1 MSTCS
6 ITLTAN
12 AGVILEWNQHVIWI
26 DALHTQQVPGF
37 SAVRPADWE
46 RIQQTLPPPELLCF
60 THCHPDHYSF
70 PLASQ
75 ARSLWPNAAIALP
88 RQDFADQLLISGEE
102 TRLSRGGMTLRFLR
116 LPHEGPD
123 FQNDPHYGLLLSDHT
138 SHILIP
144 GDCETASPSLLKRLD
159 GLPIDLA
166 ILNFPWITLRKGRRC
181 LEDVLRPR
189 HLMLCHL
196 PFAEDDTNGY
206 LDAALRAARTIDLPD
221 VRLLTQPL
229 QREEL

>member
-1 MSTCS
+1 MLNCS
-6 ITLTAN
+6 LTLTSN
-12 AGVILEWNQHVIWI
+12 AGIILEWNHHIIWI
-26 DALHTQQVPGF
+26 DALHNNQVPGF
-37 SAVRPADWE
+37 STVSPALWQ
-46 RIQQTLPPPELLCF
+46 RMQTELPPPELLCF

-70 PLASQ
+70 RLVSE
-75 ARSLWPNAAIALP
+75 ARSLWPDAAIALP

-102 TRLSRGGMTLRFLR
+102 TRLSRDGMTLRFLC
-116 LPHEGPD
+116 LPHEGPAS
-123 FQNDPHYGLLLSDHT
+123 QNDPHYGLFLSDHT
-138 SHILIP
+138 TQILIP
-144 GDCETASPSLLKRLD
+144 GDCETANPSLLKRLD
-159 GLPIDLA
+159 GLSIDLA
-166 ILNFPWITLRKGRRC
+166 ILNFPWITLRKGCRC

-206 LDAALRAARTIDLPD
+206 LDAALRAARTIALPD